1 MKKFTCILKILV
13 KTLELLHLKNSSQ
26 NDMTSNFT
34 RLKLTTVKIKRTLI
48 YFETSVGTVDFWQ
61 FIRIPKKFVNFI

>member
-1 MKKFTCILKILV
+1 
-13 KTLELLHLKNSSQ
+13 
-26 NDMTSNFT
+26 MTSNFT